1 MIYLYKSIKCE
12 AYLESRQHHLNNLKD
27 KNFQVAIVGA
37 GINGAVSAAA
47 LAAGGV
53 KVALIDR
60 GDFAG
65 VTSQESSNM
74 VWGGIKYLQTYEIPL
89 VWNLC
94 GSRNHLLDAFPN
106 RIKAISFLAAIGP
119 TAPFGR
125 FLGALGTI
133 LYWVLGRFKTK
144 PPKVYS
150 PEETSEVENLINS
163 NGLKG
168 AVRYDDALLI
178 DNDARFVWDFV
189 KNAKDHGAITANYVS
204 MQDAKN
210 EDGKWKL
217 FLKDELS
224 SDEFQIKADVVINAG
239 GPFGKDLTSKF
250 HDQTLHQLALSKGIH
265 LVVPKLTTNNR
276 VLAFFDDKG
285 RLFYVIPM
293 QDRSVIGTTDTRVEN
308 PVSEVTDEDRD
319 FVLEQA
325 NRCLNLVKPLT
336 KDDIISERCG
346 VRPLVVKG
354 KKDVSKIEWT
364 ALSRKH
370 EIEVNK
376 KTKIITI
383 FGGKLTDCVNVG
395 EEVVDYV
402 RKLGISIPKVKK
414 WYGEDDQKIFKT
426 FETDFKQLIGIS
438 ENDIEVIA
446 PAIWRRHGNESFK
459 ILEIMKQDPQNR
471 VRIFPDL
478 DLTYAETLFIAQN
491 EMVQMPEDIW
501 RRRTAIS
508 LLRTKE
514 EMAQNPLIQRIN
526 SLI

>member
-1 MIYLYKSIKCE
+1 
-12 AYLESRQHHLNNLKD
+12 
-27 KNFQVAIVGA
+27 
-37 GINGAVSAAA
+37 
-47 LAAGGV
+47 
-53 KVALIDR
+53 
-60 GDFAG
+60 
-65 VTSQESSNM
+65 
-74 VWGGIKYLQTYEIPL
+74 
-89 VWNLC
+89 
-94 GSRNHLLDAFPN
+94 
-106 RIKAISFLAAIGP
+106 
-119 TAPFGR
+119 
-125 FLGALGTI
+125 
-133 LYWVLGRFKTK
+133 
-144 PPKVYS
+144 
-150 PEETSEVENLINS
+150 
-163 NGLKG
+163 
-168 AVRYDDALLI
+168 
-178 DNDARFVWDFV
+178 
-189 KNAKDHGAITANYVS
+189 

-224 SDEFQIKADVVINAG
+224 SDEFQIRADVVINAG

-395 EEVVDYV
+395 EEIVDYV

>member
-1 MIYLYKSIKCE
+1 MKIRDNQL
-12 AYLESRQHHLNNLKD
+12 SRLKNQKFD
-27 KNFQVAIVGA
+27 VVIVGS

-47 LAAGGV
+47 LASCGV

-60 GDFAG
+60 GDYAG

-119 TAPFGR
+119 TAPFGK
-125 FLGALGTI
+125 FLGALGI
-133 LYWVLGRFKTK
+133 YLYWILGRFKSKT
-144 PPKVYS
+144 PKVYS
-150 PEETSEVENLINS
+150 AQETSEIETLINP

-168 AVRYDDALLI
+168 SIRYDDALLI

-189 KNAKDHGAITANYVS
+189 KNALNLGAVTANYVL
-204 MQDAKN
+204 MKDATKQNESWVLHLRDELNN
-210 EDGKWKL
+210 ED
-217 FLKDELS
+217 FNVS
-224 SDEFQIKADVVINAG
+224 ADVVINAG
-239 GPFGKDLTSKF
+239 GPWGKDLSDKF
-250 HDQTLHQLALSKGIH
+250 HDQTIHQLALSKGIH

-276 VLAFFDDKG
+276 VLAFFDDSG

-293 QDRSVIGTTDTRVEN
+293 QDRSVIGTTDTRVNN
-308 PVSEVTDEDRD
+308 PNSLVTDEDRQ
-319 FVLEQA
+319 FVIDQA
-325 NRCLNLVKPLT
+325 NRCLNLNKPLT
-336 KDDIISERCG
+336 IEDIISERCG

-354 KKDVSKIEWT
+354 KKDVSKVEWT

-395 EEVVDYV
+395 EEIVDFV
-402 RKLGISIPKVKK
+402 RKLGIKVSKVKK
-414 WYGEDDQKIFKT
+414 WYGEDSNERFNEFVTKLSKVQDLNDT
-426 FETDFKQLIGIS
+426 EL
-438 ENDIEVIA
+438 ENIA
-446 PAIWRRHGNESFK
+446 SGIWRRHGNNSFE
-459 ILEIMKQDPQNR
+459 ILSIMNQDAKNLE
-471 VRIFPDL
+471 RIFPEL
-478 DLTYAETLFIAQN
+478 DLTKGECLYIIKT
-491 EMVQMPEDIW
+491 EMVQKPEDLW

-508 LLRTKE
+508 LLRTPDE
-514 EMAQNPLIQRIN
+514 ISNNPQISQINALI
-526 SLI
+526 

>member
-1 MIYLYKSIKCE
+1 MWGLM
-12 AYLESRQHHLNNLKD
+12 ESRQHHINNLRN

-53 KVALIDR
+53 KVALIDK

-89 VWNLC
+89 VWDLC

-106 RIKAISFLAAIGP
+106 RIKAITFLAAIGP

-125 FLGALGTI
+125 TLGALGTI

-144 PPKVYS
+144 PPQVYT
-150 PEETSEVENLINS
+150 PEETSEIENLVNT

-204 MQDAKN
+204 MVDATN
-210 EDGKWKL
+210 LNGKWNL
-217 FLKDELS
+217 SLKDELTNE
-224 SDEFQIKADVVINAG
+224 DFAITAEIVINAG

-293 QDRSVIGTTDTRVEN
+293 QDKSVIGTTDTRVDN
-308 PVSEVTDEDRD
+308 PISEVTDEDRN
-319 FVLEQA
+319 FVIEQA

-354 KKDVSKIEWT
+354 KRDVSKIEWT

-395 EEVVDYV
+395 EEVVEYV
-402 RKLGISIPKVKK
+402 RKLGISITKVKK
-414 WYGEDDQKIFKT
+414 WYGEEDPKIFST
-426 FETDFKQLIGIS
+426 FEAEFKKLNDIN
-438 ENDIEVIA
+438 ENDIEFIA
-446 PAIWRRHGNESFK
+446 PAIWRRHGNDSFK
-459 ILEIMKQDPQNR
+459 ILEIMKQDPQNML
-471 VRIFPDL
+471 RIFPEL
-478 DLTYAETLFIAQN
+478 DLTYAEALFISQN
-491 EMVQMPEDIW
+491 EMVQKPEDLW

-514 EMAQNPLIQRIN
+514 EIVNNPLIQRIN

>member
-1 MIYLYKSIKCE
+1 MR
-12 AYLESRQHHLNNLKD
+12 LELNNRGEYLSRLKD
-27 KNFQVAIVGA
+27 QKFQVVIVGG

-47 LAAGGV
+47 LAASGV

-60 GDFAG
+60 ADFAG

-94 GSRNHLLDAFPN
+94 GSRNHMLEAFPN

-125 FLGALGTI
+125 FLGGAGTI
-133 LYWVLGRFKTK
+133 LYWILGRFKTK

-150 PEETSEVENLINS
+150 PEETIEIETLINPA
-163 NGLKG
+163 GLKG
-168 AVRYDDALLI
+168 SVRYDDALLV

-189 KNAKDHGAITANYVS
+189 KNASEHGAVTTNYVS
-204 MQDAKN
+204 MQDATRENDLWTLHLKN
-210 EDGKWKL
+210 ELNNEQFDVTA
-217 FLKDELS
+217 E
-224 SDEFQIKADVVINAG
+224 VVINAG
-239 GPFGKDLTSKF
+239 GPWGKDLTQKF
-250 HDQTLHQLALSKGIH
+250 HDQTIHQLALSKGIH
-265 LVVPKLTTNNR
+265 LVVPRLTTNNR

-293 QDRSVIGTTDTRVEN
+293 KDRSVIGTTDTRVDD
-308 PVSEVTDEDRD
+308 PVSEVTDQDRE

-325 NRCLNLVKPLT
+325 NRCLNLATPLT
-336 KDDIISERCG
+336 KNDIISERCG

-395 EEVVDYV
+395 EEVVDFV
-402 RKLGISIPKVKK
+402 KKLGIRITKIKK
-414 WYGEDDQKIFKT
+414 WYGEDKQDRYQ
-426 FETDFKQLIGIS
+426 DFIS
-438 ENDIEVIA
+438 EFKSISNVSESDVEFVA
-446 PAIWRRHGNESFK
+446 PAIWRRHGNESFE
-459 ILEIMKQDPQNR
+459 ILKSFRENNDYLE
-471 VRIFPDL
+471 RIFPEL
-478 DLTYAETLFIAQN
+478 ELTFGECVYIVKN
-491 EMVQMPEDIW
+491 EMVQKPEDLW

-508 LLRTKE
+508 LIRSAE
-514 EMAQNPLIQRIN
+514 EISQNRLVQRIN

>member
-1 MIYLYKSIKCE
+1 MSNR
-12 AYLESRQHHLNNLKD
+12 LEHLSRLKNND
-27 KNFQVAIVGA
+27 FQVAIVGA

-106 RIKAISFLAAIGP
+106 RIKSISFLAAIGP
-119 TAPFGR
+119 TAPFGKI
-125 FLGALGTI
+125 LGALGTY
-133 LYWVLGRFKTK
+133 LYWFLGRFKTK
-144 PPKVYS
+144 APKVYS
-150 PEETSEVENLINS
+150 PEETIEIENLVNP
-163 NGLKG
+163 NGLTG
-168 AVRYDDALLI
+168 SVRYDDALLI

-189 KNAKDHGAITANYVS
+189 KNAKDHGAITTNYVS
-204 MQDAKN
+204 MIDATHQEN
-210 EDGKWKL
+210 KWKL
-217 FLKDELS
+217 FLKDEIS
-224 SDEFQIKADVVINAG
+224 EEEFQITAKVIINAG
-239 GPFGKDLTSKF
+239 GPYGKDLTKKL
-250 HDQTLHQLALSKGIH
+250 HDETIHQLALSKGIH

-276 VLAFFDDKG
+276 VLAFFDEKG

-308 PVSEVTDEDRD
+308 PVSEVTDEDRQ
-319 FVLEQA
+319 FVLDQA
-325 NRCLNLVKPLT
+325 NRCLNLIKPLT

-376 KTKIITI
+376 KSKIITI

-395 EEVVDYV
+395 EEIVEYV
-402 RKLGISIPKVKK
+402 KKLGIEIHKVKK
-414 WYGEDDQKIFKT
+414 WYGEDDQKIYRT
-426 FETDFKQLIGIS
+426 FEEEFKNLNGIS
-438 ENDIEVIA
+438 ENDVEVIA
-446 PAIWRRHGNESFK
+446 PAIWRRHGNESFE
-459 ILEIMKQDPQNR
+459 ILALLKQDSQNR
-471 VRIFPDL
+471 ERLFPEL
-478 DLTYAETLFIAQN
+478 DLTLGESIYIAQK
-491 EMVQMPEDIW
+491 EMVEKPEDLW

-508 LLRTKE
+508 LLRTNE
-514 EMAQNPLIQRIN
+514 EISNNPLIQRVN
-526 SLI
+526 SFI